1 MKLRNS
7 VFAAIFATALIAAI
21 FLLILQQVRLSY
33 AFNEYMGKI
42 RIERIEKLHLK
53 LKEGFAKTGNW
64 QFLTDQFDTAN
75 SNGSTP
81 DEQNLE
87 RLNEWLLWYDFPH
100 GVAILDSNNAELI
113 GEFEANMQLIAIYHQ
128 NEEVGFLAVKDN
140 RVVKAELDSHFVKQ
154 QVRSLIFITL
164 LTLLTALLSAYF
176 FSRRLTKP
184 ISDIANVLNNLRRG
198 DLSTR
203 SEYKRNNELGQLS
216 SDVNYLANT
225 LEQNR
230 DSRQRWITDISHEL
244 RTPITI
250 LMGELECL
258 EDGLTPF
265 DNKAVTSLKEEVSGL
280 NRLVADLHQLIIA
293 DQGELRLECQPK
305 NISEMV
311 RKCLQ
316 KYQPIFTERDI
327 TTTNQLPR
335 SLIAHVDKTRL
346 QQVLVNLF
354 ENCARYTDIAG
365 DIRISASQGNQ
376 FVTLVIEN
384 TASEISEESLPKL
397 FERLYRI
404 DESRNKF
411 SGGSGLGLAICTAI
425 VEAHG
430 GKIRASC
437 SSLNGLAISMTLP
450 LSSIS

>member
-7 VFAAIFATALIAAI
+7 VFAAIFATALISTI
-21 FLLILQQVRLSY
+21 FLLMLQQVRFSY
-33 AFNEYMGKI
+33 AFNEYMGKS

-75 SNGSTP
+75 SNSSTP

-87 RLNEWLLWYDFPH
+87 RLNEWLLWFDFPR

-128 NEEVGFLAVKDN
+128 NKEVGFLAVKDN
-140 RVVKAELDSHFVKQ
+140 REVKAELDSHFVKQ
-154 QVRSLIFITL
+154 QVRNLIFITL

-184 ISDIANVLNNLRRG
+184 ISDIANVLNNLRKG

-280 NRLVADLHQLIIA
+280 NRLVADLHQLNIA
-293 DQGELRLECQPK
+293 DQGELRLECQPN

-311 RKCLQ
+311 QKCLQ

-327 TTTNQLPR
+327 TTTNQLSR

-365 DIRISASQGNQ
+365 DIRISASQDNQ

-437 SSLNGLAISMTLP
+437 SSLNGLAVSMTLP